1 MDTKICGYIM
11 SSSPDFDN
19 FLMRCSQCTTDVEID
34 KWQEFVLHVRNAH
47 GSPAPQKEDSC
58 LQIEEIVIAESFIN
72 EEVLNASTQ
81 GEEQQLQSEPE
92 ISRPCSSMSETSLSE
107 NESIGTMSESYA
119 QSVEEAE
126 QDTQELAM
134 FGLTYRV
141 GKYIYSTVK
150 TC

>member
-34 KWQEFVLHVRNAH
+34 KWQEFVLHVRNTH
-47 GSPAPQKEDSC
+47 VSPVSQKEDSC

-72 EEVLNASTQ
+72 EEGLNASTE
-81 GEEQQLQSEPE
+81 GEEQQPE

-126 QDTQELAM
+126 QDTQEQALS
-134 FGLTYRV
+134 GLTYRV
-141 GKYIYSTVK
+141 GKYKYSTVK